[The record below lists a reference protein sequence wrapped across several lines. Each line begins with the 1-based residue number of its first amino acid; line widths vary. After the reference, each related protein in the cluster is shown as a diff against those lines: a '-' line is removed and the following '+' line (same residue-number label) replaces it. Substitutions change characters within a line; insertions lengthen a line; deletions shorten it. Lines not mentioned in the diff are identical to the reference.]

1 MRLLVIE
8 DEATMVESLQRGLVA
23 EGFAVDTA
31 MTGSE
36 GLWMA
41 REFPY
46 DLILL
51 DIMLPEVNG
60 YEICRT
66 LRNEEIWTPILM
78 LTAKQGELD
87 EAEGLEL
94 GADDYLTK
102 PFSFVVLVAR
112 IRAILRRRVGD
123 APTKLTAG
131 DLTLDPGER
140 SVRRGDVAVE
150 TTAREFAV
158 LEQLMRRPGEVL
170 TKQEIID
177 KVWDLNFDGDVNI
190 VEVYV
195 SSLRKKIDAPFGRSG
210 IETVRGVGYRLRGD
224 GG

>member
-8 DEATMVESLQRGLVA
+8 DEATMVESLRRGLTA

-31 MTGSE
+31 TTGSE

-46 DLILL
+46 DAIVL
-51 DIMLPEVNG
+51 DIMLPEING

-66 LRNEEIWTPILM
+66 LRAEEIWTPILM
-78 LTAKQGELD
+78 LTAKQGDLD

-112 IRAILRRRVGD
+112 LRVLLRRRVGD
-123 APTKLTAG
+123 APTQLVAG
-131 DLTLDPGER
+131 DLVLDPAER
-140 SVRRGDVAVE
+140 IVRRDDVEIEV
-150 TTAREFAV
+150 TAREFAV
-158 LEQLMRRPGEVL
+158 LEQLLRRPGEVL
-170 TKQEIID
+170 SKQEIID

-195 SSLRKKIDAPFGRSG
+195 SSLRKKVDGPFGRKA
-210 IETVRGVGYRLRGD
+210 IETVRGVGYRVRGD

>member
-8 DEATMVESLQRGLVA
+8 DEATMVESLRRGLTA

-31 MTGSE
+31 MTGSD

-66 LRNEEIWTPILM
+66 LRREEVWTPILM
-78 LTAKQGELD
+78 LTAKQGDLD

-112 IRAILRRRVGD
+112 IRALLRRRAGD
-123 APTKLTAG
+123 APTKLVAG
-131 DLTLDPGER
+131 DLVLDPAER
-140 SVRRGDVAVE
+140 SVSRGEVE
-150 TTAREFAV
+150 VEITAREFAV

-170 TKQEIID
+170 SKQEIID

-195 SSLRKKIDAPFGRSG
+195 SSLRKKVDGPFGRKA
-210 IETVRGVGYRLRGD
+210 IETVRGVGYRVRGD

>member
-8 DEATMVESLQRGLVA
+8 DEATMVESLRRGLTA

-66 LRNEEIWTPILM
+66 LRQEEIWTPILM
-78 LTAKQGELD
+78 LTAKQGDLD

-112 IRAILRRRVGD
+112 IRALLRRRAGD
-123 APTKLTAG
+123 APTKMSAG
-131 DLTLDPGER
+131 DLVLDPAER
-140 SVRRGDVAVE
+140 TVVRGDTEIEV
-150 TTAREFAV
+150 TAREFAV

-170 TKQEIID
+170 SKQEIID

-195 SSLRKKIDAPFGRSG
+195 SSLRKKVDGPFGRKA
-210 IETVRGVGYRLRGD
+210 IETVRGVGYRVRGD

>member
-8 DEATMVESLQRGLVA
+8 DEATMVESLRRGLTA

-66 LRNEEIWTPILM
+66 LRQEEVWTPILM
-78 LTAKQGELD
+78 LTAKQGDLD

-112 IRAILRRRVGD
+112 IRALLRRRAGD
-123 APTKLTAG
+123 APTKMSAG
-131 DLTLDPGER
+131 DLVLDPAER
-140 SVRRGDVAVE
+140 TVLRGDTEIEV
-150 TTAREFAV
+150 TAREFAV

-170 TKQEIID
+170 SKQEIID

-195 SSLRKKIDAPFGRSG
+195 SSLRKKVDGPFGRKA
-210 IETVRGVGYRLRGD
+210 IETVRGVGYRVRGD

>member
-8 DEATMVESLQRGLVA
+8 DEATMVESLRRGLTA

-66 LRNEEIWTPILM
+66 LRQEEIWTPILM
-78 LTAKQGELD
+78 LTAKQGDLD

-112 IRAILRRRVGD
+112 IRALLRRRAGD
-123 APTKLTAG
+123 APTKMSAG
-131 DLTLDPGER
+131 DLVLDPAER
-140 SVRRGDVAVE
+140 TVLRGDTEIEV
-150 TTAREFAV
+150 TAREFAV

-170 TKQEIID
+170 SKQEIID

-195 SSLRKKIDAPFGRSG
+195 SSLRKKVDGPFGRKA
-210 IETVRGVGYRLRGD
+210 IETVRGVGYRVRGD